1 MLLSVFRC
9 CHTSREQEGI
19 VGLVC
24 DLYYQRR
31 DTLLVEDL
39 VYQVLA
45 QVIDAGTVFEFELA
59 AEGLVLSF
67 VFCLGK
73 LVHRSKAGEVEL
85 IPKLHHAGVV
95 CEPHSDSA

>member
-9 CHTSREQEGI
+9 CHTSREQESI

-67 VFCLGK
+67 VFC
-73 LVHRSKAGEVEL
+73 
-85 IPKLHHAGVV
+85 
-95 CEPHSDSA
+95 